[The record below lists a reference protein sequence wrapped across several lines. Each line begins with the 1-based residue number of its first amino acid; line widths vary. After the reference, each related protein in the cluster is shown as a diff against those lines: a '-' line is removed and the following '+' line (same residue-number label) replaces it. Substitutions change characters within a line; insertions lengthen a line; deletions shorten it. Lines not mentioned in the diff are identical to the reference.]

1 VLCIAREALATGSLP
16 NCEALRPLWA
26 LWESVLECYNEAL
39 WCMETT
45 REAQTTHRAYTML
58 INRVVLPHHKCADR
72 KGFKL
77 WPDAEDHAETSDED
91 ETSAW
96 QAAGELPARLPV
108 AHFRAWRRAS
118 ADARLERSDAAAAVW
133 DKAQA
138 LCGIAHAVRERPCA
152 GVVLAWQEHT
162 ARARTLHAQGQEL
175 AQRLRARTLRRCC
188 GRWKQLVAAARTLH
202 AQGQELAQRLAAR
215 ALRRCC
221 GRWKQLA
228 VAESSSLAWRYHT
241 FQRKH
246 ARARGLH
253 TMRHSLVAWKQQ
265 AVQFAHPYVAT
276 RRVARVLAPAW
287 QQWKHRIGT
296 AGRARAKYGACARR
310 LLATARDM
318 GFVAR
323 AAWRNGLRAQRAQVA
338 RFARRLRL
346 HKLWVLF
353 EVLACPV
360 VRRKNMNEM
369 CRRRHLRRL
378 RGGFDSFVSLENL
391 KKWQLLEF
399 EMQARKDCAEAL
411 DRIVA
416 RSAAPAAAEA
426 LAPAADASTPAA
438 VHASAAHPRQPEA
451 ELRVVVATSISLPLA
466 GCEAPWRVTFDLPSN
481 WPVPRPAQAR
491 VCLDMPAEFAAERGA
506 EHMKPVFCA
515 CKPPAHGAGT
525 VSGEALE
532 SLASACRTG
541 VLPLRADEEEESKEQ
556 NAPVCHPSLV
566 SENVTTALCILH
578 ARCDVL
584 LACAGEP
591 RAALGLHATVV
602 AAFTACA
609 AGRHPVPPCHWMG
622 QALYLGAKIRP
633 HNLGMPPEQVVRLAV
648 DFVRMES
655 EEVGSRR
662 QPLALHAVH
671 QVVRSIQAVR
681 GCESTGVPKDTL
693 IWWAA
698 ITEATV
704 RWRKPW
710 RLLRM
715 PPPQVLHLSMHPRFA
730 CTGCQRGHGARDD
743 AA

>member
-1 VLCIAREALATGSLP
+1 MLCIAREALATGSVP

-39 WCMETT
+39 WCVEAT

-58 INRVVLPHHKCADR
+58 INRVVLPLHKCADR

-138 LCGIAHAVRERPCA
+138 LCGMAHAVRERSCA

-162 ARARTLHAQGQEL
+162 ARARTL
-175 AQRLRARTLRRCC
+175 R
-188 GRWKQLVAAARTLH
+188 

-215 ALRRCC
+215 ALRHCC

-265 AVQFAHPYVAT
+265 AVLFAHLYVAT

-323 AAWRNGLRAQRAQVA
+323 AAWRNGLRAQRTQVA

-369 CRRRHLRRL
+369 CRRQHLRRL

-411 DRIVA
+411 DRVVA
-416 RSAAPAAAEA
+416 RSAAPAAAEALAPAAEA

-451 ELRVVVATSISLPLA
+451 ELRVVVATSITLPLA

-481 WPVPRPAQAR
+481 WPIPRPAQAR

-622 QALYLGAKIRP
+622 QALYLGARIRP
-633 HNLGMPPEQVVRLAV
+633 HNLGRPPEDVVRLAV

-655 EEVGSRR
+655 EEVGGRR
-662 QPLALHAVH
+662 QPLALHAVR
-671 QVVRSIQAVR
+671 QVVHSIQAVR

>member
-1 VLCIAREALATGSLP
+1 
-16 NCEALRPLWA
+16 
-26 LWESVLECYNEAL
+26 
-39 WCMETT
+39 
-45 REAQTTHRAYTML
+45 
-58 INRVVLPHHKCADR
+58 
-72 KGFKL
+72 
-77 WPDAEDHAETSDED
+77 
-91 ETSAW
+91 
-96 QAAGELPARLPV
+96 
-108 AHFRAWRRAS
+108 
-118 ADARLERSDAAAAVW
+118 
-133 DKAQA
+133 
-138 LCGIAHAVRERPCA
+138 
-152 GVVLAWQEHT
+152 
-162 ARARTLHAQGQEL
+162 
-175 AQRLRARTLRRCC
+175 
-188 GRWKQLVAAARTLH
+188 QLVAAARTLR

-215 ALRRCC
+215 ALRHCC

-253 TMRHSLVAWKQQ
+253 TMRRSLVAWKQH
-265 AVQFAHPYVAT
+265 AVLPAHLHVAT

-323 AAWRNGLRAQRAQVA
+323 AAWRNVLRAQRAQVA

-369 CRRRHLRRL
+369 CCRRHLRRL
-378 RGGFDSFVSLENL
+378 RGGFDGFVSLENL

-411 DRIVA
+411 DRVVA
-416 RSAAPAAAEA
+416 RSAAPAAAGA

-438 VHASAAHPRQPEA
+438 AHASAARARQPEA
-451 ELRVVVATSISLPLA
+451 ELRVVVASSITLPLA

-481 WPVPRPAQAR
+481 WPIPRPAQAR

-525 VSGEALE
+525 VSMQALE

-541 VLPLRADEEEESKEQ
+541 VLPLRADEEEESKAQ

-584 LACAGEP
+584 LACAGEL

-622 QALYLGAKIRP
+622 QALYLGARIRP
-633 HNLGMPPEQVVRLAV
+633 HNLGTPPEDVVRLAV

-662 QPLALHAVH
+662 QPLALHAVR
-671 QVVRSIQAVR
+671 QVVRSIQDVR
-681 GCESTGVPKDTL
+681 GCESTGVPKNTL